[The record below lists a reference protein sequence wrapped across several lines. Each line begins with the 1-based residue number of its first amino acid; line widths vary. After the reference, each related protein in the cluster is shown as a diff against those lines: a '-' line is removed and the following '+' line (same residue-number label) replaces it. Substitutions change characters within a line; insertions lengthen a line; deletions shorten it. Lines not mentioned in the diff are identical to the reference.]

1 MKLLI
6 IASILFSFIYAEN
19 NQSEHS
25 HGGYSHSH
33 QDANKTKKL
42 PINLISDLPRRDI
55 P

>member
-1 MKLLI
+1 MKFIIIITILL
-6 IASILFSFIYAEN
+6 SLVYAEN
-19 NQSEHS
+19 NQSKHS